1 MRVHLCEPKCVVAR
15 NEGAAVGSRAYGL
28 GCVLPDLDD
37 AGASGLSILVVE
49 SDLEARSVLMD
60 HLRRRGFRIVASEH
74 GGAAIRTAADQP
86 FDYVVADIDW
96 AGVSDGAALA
106 RWMRTNRPQTRVVL
120 TSTVLSHLFPAGS
133 TMAALPLIRK
143 PLRQE
148 DLDRFLAPVAV
159 AAIPGS

>member
-1 MRVHLCEPKCVVAR
+1 
-15 NEGAAVGSRAYGL
+15 
-28 GCVLPDLDD
+28 
-37 AGASGLSILVVE
+37 
-49 SDLEARSVLMD
+49 
-60 HLRRRGFRIVASEH
+60 
-74 GGAAIRTAADQP
+74 
-86 FDYVVADIDW
+86 
-96 AGVSDGAALA
+96 
-106 RWMRTNRPQTRVVL
+106 MRTNRPQTRVVL